1 MQLNEIGTNI
11 QYVDNDYNPYDIS
24 TEDFL
29 KIYLKMLELQDPTE
43 PLKIEDMINQ
53 NYQLQQISFLT
64 RLEETMQSLAAAQ
77 RLNYVTQAGFLIG
90 KNVVFQTDEITDT
103 SLQYV
108 LLSPENYG
116 TVDVTITDKNTGKV
130 VKTEQIDLVKGLNNL
145 NVADL
150 PAGDYTVAVYKDGNQ
165 LNDVILGISGTVEY
179 ISLIND
185 EPMLG
190 LPFGEKPLKD
200 VVYIST

>member
-145 NVADL
+145 DVADL

-179 ISLIND
+179 ISLINN

>member
-1 MQLNEIGTNI
+1 MQLNEIGANVK
-11 QYVDNDYNPYDIS
+11 YVDNNYNPYNIS

-43 PLKIEDMINQ
+43 PIKIEDMINQ

-64 RLEETMQSLAAAQ
+64 NLEETMQSLAAAQ

-90 KNVVFQTDEITDT
+90 KNVVFKTDEITDT

-130 VKTEQIDLVKGLNNL
+130 VKNEQVNLVKGLNTL
-145 NVADL
+145 DVSDL
-150 PAGDYTVAVYKDGNQ
+150 PAGDYTVSVYQNGKP
-165 LNDVILGISGTVEY
+165 LKDVILGVSGTVEY
-179 ISLIND
+179 ISLVNNQ
-185 EPMLG
+185 PMLG

>member
-43 PLKIEDMINQ
+43 PLKIEDLINQ

-145 NVADL
+145 DVADL

-179 ISLIND
+179 ISLINN

>member
-145 NVADL
+145 DVADL

>member
-179 ISLIND
+179 ISLINN